1 MSVGTLPESATNRP
15 RAPAP
20 PEAQEE
26 EVAIRNKQSIPPNP
40 QSPIPNPQTLGYLG
54 AAAMAAAGLR
64 KGNARL
70 PPEVNRVLYVRNLP
84 FNISS
89 EEMYDIFGK
98 YGAIRQIR
106 LGNAKDTRGTA
117 YVVYEDI
124 YDAKNAVDH
133 LSGFNVANRYLIVLY
148 YQPAKM
154 SKKSDIKK
162 KEDEITRLQEKYGI
176 GSKTPG
182 PGSSD

>member
-1 MSVGTLPESATNRP
+1 
-15 RAPAP
+15 
-20 PEAQEE
+20 
-26 EVAIRNKQSIPPNP
+26 
-40 QSPIPNPQTLGYLG
+40 
-54 AAAMAAAGLR
+54 MAAASLR

-70 PPEVNRVLYVRNLP
+70 PPEVNRALFVRNLP

-98 YGAIRQIR
+98 YGASRQIR

-148 YQPAKM
+148 SQLNRM
-154 SKKSDIKK
+154 SKKTDIKK
-162 KEDEITRLQEKYGI
+162 KEDEITRLQEKYGV
-176 GSKTPG
+176 GSKTP
-182 PGSSD
+182 SANDA

>member
-1 MSVGTLPESATNRP
+1 MGRFEPDHAARAHRTFVRGLRLEGSKRLPIRFVGTPSPETLD
-15 RAPAP
+15 
-20 PEAQEE
+20 E
-26 EVAIRNKQSIPPNP
+26 IP
-40 QSPIPNPQTLGYLG
+40 
-54 AAAMAAAGLR
+54 AMAAASLR

-70 PPEVNRVLYVRNLP
+70 PPEVNRALFVRNLP

-106 LGNAKDTRGTA
+106 LGNGKDTRGTA

-148 YQPAKM
+148 YQPTKM
-154 SKKSDIKK
+154 GKKTNIKQ

-176 GSKTPG
+176 GSKTPS
-182 PGSSD
+182 SSDM